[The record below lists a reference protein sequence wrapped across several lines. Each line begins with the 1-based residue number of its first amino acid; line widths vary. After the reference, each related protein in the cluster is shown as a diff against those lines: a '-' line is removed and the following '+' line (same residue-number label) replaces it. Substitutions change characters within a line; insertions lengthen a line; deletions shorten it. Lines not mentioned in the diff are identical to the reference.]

1 MQSATKRNRVE
12 PDARSG
18 AGTGYDRSVLDL
30 WMQCMEDYGQVWRED
45 FGRTFFSQEYWYL
58 FVVALVRYWRQEP
71 LNVGDA
77 CATMRTGSA
86 KTRETRLKRLVDE
99 GWFSKRKNAPDLR
112 VTFIVPKPALL
123 ALGQRHLRNSLA
135 RVTAP
140 LAEGNLVSAQGE
152 SAVKRLEVGV
162 GGEVPRLLLAW
173 AEFLVGYTNDW
184 NETFRNRFHTEE
196 YWYPFVYSLRGD
208 WSGHPLTMSDACG
221 VMRTGSIRTR
231 EARIGIAVTRGLLER
246 RKSETDHRKILI
258 LPTPLLE
265 ASLVEHFS
273 RTLTQVR
280 GLLAEYC

>member
-1 MQSATKRNRVE
+1 MQSATKRN
-12 PDARSG
+12 PADSDTGSGTG
-18 AGTGYDRSVLDL
+18 AGFDRSALDL

-58 FVVALVRYWRQEP
+58 FVVALVRYWRQES

-77 CATMRTGSA
+77 CGTMRTGSA

-99 GWFSKRKNAPDLR
+99 GWFSKRKNASDLR
-112 VTFIVPKPALL
+112 VTFIVPTPALL
-123 ALGQRHLRNSLA
+123 ALGQRHLHNSLA

-140 LAEGNLVSAQGE
+140 LAEANLVSAEGA
-152 SAVKRLEVGV
+152 SAVKQLEVDV
-162 GGEVPRLLLAW
+162 GGEAPRLLLAW
-173 AEFLVGYTNDW
+173 AEFLIGYTNDW

-196 YWYPFVYSLRGD
+196 YWYPFVHSLRGD
-208 WSGHPLTMSDACG
+208 WSGQPLTMSEACG

-231 EARIGIAVTRGLLER
+231 EARIGIAATRGLLER

-273 RTLTQVR
+273 RTLTRVR
-280 GLLAEYC
+280 ELLAEYC

>member
-1 MQSATKRNRVE
+1 MQSVTKRNPVE
-12 PDARSG
+12 SDAGRG
-18 AGTGYDRSVLDL
+18 PGDGFDKLVLGT

-58 FVVALVRYWRQEP
+58 FVVALVRHWHREP

-77 CATMRTGSA
+77 RATMRTGSP

-99 GWFSKRKNAPDLR
+99 GWFSKIKNESDLR
-112 VTFIVPKPALL
+112 VTYIVPTPALL
-123 ALGQRHLRNSLA
+123 ALAQRHLSNSLA
-135 RVTAP
+135 RVTAG
-140 LAEGNLVSAQGE
+140 LAEANLVPGHRVT
-152 SAVKRLEVGV
+152 AVRGLSDDGR
-162 GGEVPRLLLAW
+162 EVPRLLLAW

-196 YWYPFVYSLRGD
+196 YWYPFVHSLRAD
-208 WSGHPLTMSDACG
+208 WSGEPLTMSEACS
-221 VMRTGSIRTR
+221 VMRTGSIRTG
-231 EARIGIAVTRGLLER
+231 EARIALAATRGLLEK

-273 RTLTQVR
+273 RTLSQVLK
-280 GLLAEYC
+280 LLDEHC

>member
-1 MQSATKRNRVE
+1 MQSATERNRVE
-12 PDARSG
+12 ADARG
-18 AGTGYDRSVLDL
+18 GGGTGFDRLALGL

-58 FVVALVRYWRQEP
+58 FVVALVRYWNQEP

-99 GWFSKRKNAPDLR
+99 GWFSKLKNESDLR
-112 VTFIVPKPALL
+112 VTYIIPTPSLRD
-123 ALGQRHLRNSLA
+123 LGQQHLRNSLA
-135 RVTAP
+135 RATAR
-140 LAEGNLVSAQGE
+140 LAEADLVSRHAE
-152 SAVKRLEVGV
+152 SAVRGLADEVGS
-162 GGEVPRLLLAW
+162 EVPRLLLAW

-196 YWYPFVYSLRGD
+196 YWYPFVHSLRGD
-208 WSGHPLTMSDACG
+208 WSGKPLTMSEACG
-221 VMRTGSIRTR
+221 VMRTGTIRTG
-231 EARIGIAVTRGLLER
+231 EARIAFAATRGMLEK
-246 RKSETDHRKILI
+246 RKSDTDHRKILI

-273 RTLTQVR
+273 RTLSQVR
-280 GLLAEYC
+280 ELLAEYG